1 MDGIIIID
9 KPLGYTSRDIVNI
22 VSKKINSKK
31 VGHTGTLDPNASGV
45 MILCVGK
52 ALKMCELLMNHY
64 KEYEATVI
72 LGISSDTLD
81 LDSNATII
89 EDTYVELND
98 NDIIEAVNSFKGK
111 YLQAVPMYSSVKVNG
126 KKLYEYARNN
136 ISVTVPKK
144 EVDIED
150 IKVVGDILHI
160 DGKIEFTIRTTV
172 SRGTYIRSLVR
183 DIGNKLEVPAVT
195 KKLKRL
201 KLGSFSIDMANSLED
216 IENGIFTLYKITDI
230 FNNIPIIKVDDDIA
244 FKIKNGVS
252 IENLSKFQLTFIVD
266 KNDNLLALYKKV
278 DNVNRP
284 YKMFV

>member
-160 DGKIEFTIRTTV
+160 DGKIEFTIKTTV

-201 KLGSFSIDMANSLED
+201 KIGSFSIDMANSLED
-216 IENGIFTLYKITDI
+216 IENGSFTLYKITDI
-230 FNNIPIIKVDDDIA
+230 FKNIPIIKVDDDIA

>member
-89 EDTYVELND
+89 EDTYVKLND

-160 DGKIEFTIRTTV
+160 DGKIEFTIKTTV

-216 IENGIFTLYKITDI
+216 IKNGSFTLYKITDI

>member
-81 LDSNATII
+81 LDSNATIL

-144 EVDIED
+144 EVDI
-150 IKVVGDILHI
+150 
-160 DGKIEFTIRTTV
+160 
-172 SRGTYIRSLVR
+172 
-183 DIGNKLEVPAVT
+183 
-195 KKLKRL
+195 
-201 KLGSFSIDMANSLED
+201 
-216 IENGIFTLYKITDI
+216 
-230 FNNIPIIKVDDDIA
+230 
-244 FKIKNGVS
+244 
-252 IENLSKFQLTFIVD
+252 
-266 KNDNLLALYKKV
+266 
-278 DNVNRP
+278 
-284 YKMFV
+284 

>member
-22 VSKKINSKK
+22 VAKKINSKK

-52 ALKMCELLMNHY
+52 ALKMCELLVNHY

-81 LDSNATII
+81 LDSNATIL
-89 EDTYVELND
+89 EDTYVNLSDD
-98 NDIIEAVNSFKGK
+98 NIIEAVNSFKGK

-150 IKVVGDILHI
+150 IKVIGDILHI

-183 DIGNKLEVPAVT
+183 DIGNKLGVPAVT

-216 IENGIFTLYKITDI
+216 IKNGSFTLYKITDI